1 MRTIPERAREQE
13 RERERER
20 EREGERAR
28 EKLGSARQFAMGFR
42 CTVLCKSHSVGL
54 MCFMRECY
62 LPAAAYNGI
71 DLANAAL
78 YVLRRVRPR

>member
-1 MRTIPERAREQE
+1 
-13 RERERER
+13 
-20 EREGERAR
+20 
-28 EKLGSARQFAMGFR
+28 
-42 CTVLCKSHSVGL
+42 

-78 YVLRRVRPR
+78 YVLRRVRPRWKNLVPIAYVVHSGCIQIWIACSSEAVRIGPGAIKIN